1 MKSQHIEFLK
11 FVFGLREAYTSD
23 TEAEIE
29 LLVNL
34 SKNKNQIIEVGVFE
48 GVASRAICQSMNS
61 EGKLYLIDPYFSEL
75 KLEKILKISF
85 AEYIAKQILKP
96 WQSQVEFVKMTS
108 IEAANTLKLKEKKA
122 DLIFI
127 DARHDYDSVAEDFKS
142 WVPMSCKDGIIAFH
156 DSHICPARPDLNE
169 NVGSVRF
176 VKEISE
182 GKHGNWKVVEIVDSI
197 TAISA
202 A

>member
-1 MKSQHIEFLK
+1 MKSQHLEFLK
-11 FVFGLREAYTSD
+11 FVLGLRKAYTSD
-23 TEAEIE
+23 TEAEIG

-34 SKNKNQIIEVGVFE
+34 SKNKSQIIEVGVFE
-48 GVASRAICQSMNS
+48 GVASKAICQSMNS
-61 EGKLYLIDPYFSEL
+61 SGKLYLIDPYFSQL
-75 KLEKILKISF
+75 KLERIFAVSF

-108 IEAANTLKLKEKKA
+108 IEAANTLVLKEKA

-142 WVPMSCKDGIIAFH
+142 WVPMLCKDGIIAFH
-156 DSHICPARPDLNE
+156 DSHICSARPDLNE

-176 VKEISE
+176 AKEISE
-182 GKHGNWKVVEIVDSI
+182 GKHGNWKVVKIVDSI

>member
-34 SKNKNQIIEVGVFE
+34 SKNKSQIIEVGVFE

-61 EGKLYLIDPYFSEL
+61 GGKLYLIDPYFSQL
-75 KLEKILKISF
+75 KLEKIFAISF

-96 WQSQVEFVKMTS
+96 WQYQIEFVKMPS
-108 IEAANTLKLKEKKA
+108 IEAAKTFELKETA

-142 WVPMSCKDGIIAFH
+142 WVPMLCKDGIIAFH
-156 DSHICPARPDLNE
+156 DSQICLARPDFNE
-169 NVGSVRF
+169 SVGSVRF

-182 GKHGNWKVVEIVDSI
+182 EKHGNWKVVEIVDSI

>member
-34 SKNKNQIIEVGVFE
+34 SKNKSQIIEVGVFE
-48 GVASRAICQSMNS
+48 GVAIRAICQSMNS
-61 EGKLYLIDPYFSEL
+61 GGRLYLIDPHFSEL
-75 KLEKILKISF
+75 KLEKIFAISF

-96 WQSQVEFVKMTS
+96 WQSQVEFVKMPS
-108 IEAANTLKLKEKKA
+108 IKAANTLELKETT

-142 WVPMSCKDGIIAFH
+142 WVPMLCKDGIIAFH
-156 DSHICPARPDLNE
+156 DSHICLARPDLNE
-169 NVGSVRF
+169 SVGSVRF
-176 VKEISE
+176 AKEISE